1 MNSKIDDYVEYLSA
15 WCKIADGKY
24 RPYDLRGIEKELA
37 ILVSLGNTKPIET
50 FKEKFLNN
58 EISFPIFCIG
68 LSPEY
73 EKKCYEECL
82 KTISE
87 FESSHNNL

>member
-1 MNSKIDDYVEYLSA
+1 MNSKIDDYIKYLSA
-15 WCKIADGKY
+15 WCKIADGEYK
-24 RPYDLRGIEKELA
+24 PYDLRGIEKELV
-37 ILVSLGNTKPIET
+37 ILVSDGNTKPIKI
-50 FKEKFLNN
+50 FKEKFLNHK
-58 EISFPIFCIG
+58 ISFPIFCIG

-73 EKKCYEECL
+73 KKKCYEECL